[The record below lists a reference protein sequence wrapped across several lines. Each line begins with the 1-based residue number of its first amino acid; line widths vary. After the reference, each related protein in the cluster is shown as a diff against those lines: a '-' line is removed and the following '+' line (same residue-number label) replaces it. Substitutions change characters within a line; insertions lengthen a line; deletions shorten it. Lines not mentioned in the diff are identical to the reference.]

1 MLISARTAQQQQTPW
16 VLDPVGYGAV
26 LRWRSETVD
35 QLLNFKPNIIRAN
48 ASEISTLA
56 GNQTESKGVD
66 STLNSQDVYEQA
78 KAYCNIQSVLRFLA
92 NPISS
97 FQNN

>member
-48 ASEISTLA
+48 ASEIST
-56 GNQTESKGVD
+56 
-66 STLNSQDVYEQA
+66 
-78 KAYCNIQSVLRFLA
+78 
-92 NPISS
+92 
-97 FQNN
+97 